1 MSEPQEVER
10 VDARSLRLSDALG
23 SGGQGTV
30 YGVADRFV
38 DDRFPAVYKEF
49 TAVSDARALLRVVR
63 FRRDLSPADA
73 QRLDEIAAWP
83 AAVVQRDG
91 RITGFLMRRAP
102 DPFLIGLGMPSGP
115 TQHLAQVQLLLND
128 AAYRTARGLV
138 IDDRFRLELLHDTAS
153 AIEFL
158 HAHHVVVGDLSPA
171 NLLFSRSRRPRC
183 FFLDC
188 DAMRV
193 RGISVLR
200 QAETIDWQTPTRD
213 EAVAT
218 RATDSYKF
226 GLLCIRLFAGDQ
238 SARDPQVLGRAGP
251 AVKSLA
257 ARSLSRDPRWRPAMA
272 EWREALSAAAP
283 QPRGL
288 AVVAKPARRFGVA
301 GGALI
306 LVAILLCLAFRLP
319 GCAGPG
325 RAFIGGQAR
334 GADQAAGVADV
345 LADSE
350 PARQRA
356 AAAARNVAA
365 CTDVHTA
372 GADLRAGAEARGE
385 SLGRARA
392 LAVDLLDR
400 GDELK
405 AQLTVALTHAQR
417 ADEAYAQW
425 AAAVDLTGCR
435 SAAMQGPA
443 RRAGDTESRLAS
455 VAKERVAELW
465 NPLAERYGLRAMS
478 DQDL

>member
-10 VDARSLRLSDALG
+10 VDARSLRLSAQLG

-30 YGVADRFV
+30 YSVADRRV

-49 TAVSDARALLRVVR
+49 TTAADARALRRVVR
-63 FRRDLSPADA
+63 FRRDLDPADA
-73 QRLDEIAAWP
+73 RRLDEIAAWP
-83 AAVVQRDG
+83 AAVVHRDG

-115 TQHLAQVQLLLND
+115 TRHLAQVQLLLND
-128 AAYRTARGLV
+128 AAYRTARGLT

-158 HAHHVVVGDLSPA
+158 HAHAVVVGDLSPA

-200 QAETIDWQTPTRD
+200 QAETVDWQTPGRD
-213 EAVAT
+213 EQIAT
-218 RATDSYKF
+218 WATDSYKF
-226 GLLCIRLFAGDQ
+226 ALLCIRLFAGDQ
-238 SARDPQVLGRAGP
+238 SARDPLVLDRAGP
-251 AVKSLA
+251 AVRSLA
-257 ARSLSRDPRWRPAMA
+257 TRALSRDPRRRPMLA

-283 QPRGL
+283 RPSGL
-288 AVVAKPARRFGVA
+288 AAVAKPARRLGMA
-301 GGALI
+301 GAAL
-306 LVAILLCLAFRLP
+306 LFVAILLFMAFRLP
-319 GCAGPG
+319 SCAGANQAFVSAPA
-325 RAFIGGQAR
+325 RAAEQA
-334 GADQAAGVADV
+334 GGVAQV
-345 LADSE
+345 LDDSG

-356 AAAARNVAA
+356 ADAVRNVAA

-372 GADLRAGAEARGE
+372 AAELRAGAAARSA
-385 SLGRARA
+385 SLTRART
-392 LAVDLLDR
+392 LAVDLLR
-400 GDELK
+400 HGDELK
-405 AQLTVALTHAQR
+405 TQLVVALAHAQR
-417 ADEAYAQW
+417 ADEAYADW

-435 SAAMQGPA
+435 SAAMHGPGH
-443 RRAGDTESRLAS
+443 RAGDAESR
-455 VAKERVAELW
+455 VAAAAKSRVAELW
-465 NPLAERYGLRAMS
+465 KPLADRYGHRAMS